1 MNSNFLRRICQIKFL
16 FVLFPTAKCHKVWR
30 KQGGGGRSPFLPL
43 AAAPAPAFHR
53 ALADDAASLLH
64 FTHGALPGPK
74 VKYPSLHTSLLVCV
88 QNSGIAHI
96 GLEELFQRG
105 NEARASYPQCGGEE
119 NTPPPPQQEAHQSV
133 YGWSYV

>member
-1 MNSNFLRRICQIKFL
+1 M
-16 FVLFPTAKCHKVWR
+16 P
-30 KQGGGGRSPFLPL
+30 QGMEKAGLHTFLPL